1 MAGPG
6 QLSDHTIY
14 GQLVKIPDYAGVR
27 TRRYLYV
34 EYVNGD
40 RELYDVS
47 TDPDEMHNL
56 AGTQPDVEA
65 QLSKLVSALRVC
77 RGATCRALERSDP
90 TGS

>member
-1 MAGPG
+1 MTGPG

-14 GQLVKIPDYAGVR
+14 GRLVRIPDYEGVR
-27 TRRYLYV
+27 TQRYLYV

-47 TDPDEMHNL
+47 ADPDEMHNL

-65 QLSKLVSALRVC
+65 QLSNLVAALRVC